1 MLEDLKEALVVYTS
15 NAKDTARRH
24 KALSEVGTSSDSVV
38 LNEIVRIVRGMDMA
52 LLFEDADGAN
62 GDGDTVGTVE
72 HDEQVHQ
79 GFPLLLHCLPSALIL
94 RPKMSSFS
102 AHPLATGTTTQ
113 EPTTAT
119 IPMLDFFDPQ
129 VPFCI
134 GFRLFNIVK
143 ERRFVAMMAE
153 SRIVA
158 LDTLVMSA
166 PLVSSR
172 KGFSLGGPRTG
183 WCSPHLIRSYA
194 LDFGIGGLS
203 YYVNQYIDRE
213 SRHSYLSDWPS
224 ICGLPVLPAHLFLL
238 SPRAK
243 VQTPPSDARASPIG
257 EDGTRQLLS
266 SLPHLPPFLS
276 VVAVVELNVHNGD
289 FYLACTLYN
298 GDPYLVRSTACYHAH
313 CSSFCRRLFGTVLIV
328 NLSGHNGGPFSSWLT
343 F

>member
-1 MLEDLKEALVVYTS
+1 MHCGLDATLTSEELDRMVGTSEESAERAHAEAESAGSMTGMLEDLKEALVVYTS
-15 NAKDTARRH
+15 SVDAKDTARRH
-24 KALSEVGTSSDSVV
+24 KALSEVVQAIMDVIEGSNNAEDLAQGTSSDSVV

-79 GFPLLLHCLPSALIL
+79 GFPLLLHLLAKRIDSEAKDVVLQCPPA
-94 RPKMSSFS
+94 
-102 AHPLATGTTTQ
+102 ATGTTTQ

-166 PLVSSR
+166 PLYRRGRDSVLVDPAR
-172 KGFSLGGPRTG
+172 A

-213 SRHSYLSDWPS
+213 SM
-224 ICGLPVLPAHLFLL
+224 
-238 SPRAK
+238 
-243 VQTPPSDARASPIG
+243 PIATSG
-257 EDGTRQLLS
+257 RNCE
-266 SLPHLPPFLS
+266 
-276 VVAVVELNVHNGD
+276 
-289 FYLACTLYN
+289 
-298 GDPYLVRSTACYHAH
+298 PYG
-313 CSSFCRRLFGTVLIV
+313 CSSTEASDDSKSNLRSVLVTTPGDTPHPRLIFENVT
-328 NLSGHNGGPFSSWLT
+328 NGGFCAWNRKR
-343 F
+343 

>member
-1 MLEDLKEALVVYTS
+1 MHCGLDATLTSEELDRMVGTSEESAERAHAEAESAGSMTGMLEDLKEALVVYTS
-15 NAKDTARRH
+15 SVDAKDTARRH
-24 KALSEVGTSSDSVV
+24 KALSEVVQAIMDVIEGSNNAEDLAQGTSSDSVV

-79 GFPLLLHCLPSALIL
+79 GFPLLLHL
-94 RPKMSSFS
+94 
-102 AHPLATGTTTQ
+102 LAKRIDSEAKDVVLQ
-113 EPTTAT
+113 CPPAAT
-119 IPMLDFFDPQ
+119 
-129 VPFCI
+129 

-166 PLVSSR
+166 PLYRRGRDSVLVDPAR
-172 KGFSLGGPRTG
+172 A

-213 SRHSYLSDWPS
+213 SMPMRPAVGTANLMGVLQLKHQTTPS
-224 ICGLPVLPAHLFLL
+224 
-238 SPRAK
+238 
-243 VQTPPSDARASPIG
+243 QTYD
-257 EDGTRQLLS
+257 
-266 SLPHLPPFLS
+266 PF
-276 VVAVVELNVHNGD
+276 
-289 FYLACTLYN
+289 
-298 GDPYLVRSTACYHAH
+298 
-313 CSSFCRRLFGTVLIV
+313 
-328 NLSGHNGGPFSSWLT
+328 W
-343 F
+343 